1 MSKNLRNKLQS
12 GIDLYSFKALNEIVA
27 EDFLK
32 KNLEKVDLISC
43 ETSATMQC
51 PALFSLINIFNKKSK
66 CCLLQLW

>member
-32 KNLEKVDLISC
+32 KI
-43 ETSATMQC
+43 
-51 PALFSLINIFNKKSK
+51 
-66 CCLLQLW
+66 